1 MSSPGGSGRRLV
13 RWFSKSTTYDTE
25 DRSWDAY
32 VLAARLYFSLTVC
45 DDDGRQEGLDHM
57 STATIEYP
65 SELTAALGKR
75 PIEALQEV
83 KLMAALKLF
92 DSGRISSGLAAR
104 LADLSRVQFLL
115 LCGQYGVSVFQQT
128 AEELDSDTEA
138 AVHAS
143 RG

>member
-1 MSSPGGSGRRLV
+1 VPLPRRFTFQRLHETMTLV
-13 RWFSKSTTYDTE
+13 RGV
-25 DRSWDAY
+25 R
-32 VLAARLYFSLTVC
+32 
-45 DDDGRQEGLDHM
+45 M

-75 PIEALQEV
+75 PNEALQEV

-138 AVHAS
+138 ALHAG